1 MQYTLRNVP
10 EEVDRKLRE
19 RAEILGVSLNEAV
32 IRALKAAT
40 GVGGP
45 PPEPTP
51 DPRRFDEIKGV
62 WKDEPWVEDYVA
74 FLAEMDAVSTG
85 EAVATP
91 PDAADAPIEHRR

>member
-19 RAEILGVSLNEAV
+19 RAQILGVSLNEAV

-40 GVGGP
+40 GVGAP

-51 DPRRFDEIKGV
+51 DPHPLDEFRGV
-62 WKDEPWVEDYVA
+62 WKDEPWVEGFVQD
-74 FLAEMDAVSTG
+74 LADLDAISLEVKTL
-85 EAVATP
+85 P
-91 PDAADAPIEHRR
+91 